1 MENIEFSQNAIFLK
15 IGDFKITNGVIDNLL
30 KTISANKV
38 GRHYQKVV
46 RKDTDGVKWS
56 FIAFKTQC
64 RPTCFHKEAVI
75 DNNWLEI
82 RFAYLLL
89 VEIDEFVIISKR
101 YVSGLSDFISKFEPI
116 DYEILANVFMNE
128 QVALQKLGMRNLD
141 TSKGAMHQKIVEA
154 ENLIDSFSSVG
165 SNTYNLSQYRLISN
179 NEIISIS
186 LNTLRISNLGGKN
199 QLIGFIHWCK
209 IVCAKIQ
216 SYVEHSTYM
225 SIFATPIKFEK
236 QRDKLTPSTLFFTR
250 ERLIADIES
259 KIAHISFINKKEE
272 IIIVP
277 SYVRL
282 LNILA
287 KPFSIEHDRDGNFII
302 GKNTPN
308 QIALKI
314 NKKSISLKSNV
325 LSRCILTMG
334 DGTEEN
340 LESYINRTQS
350 FIVYF
355 ADSISRYN
363 DRKLFKD
370 NQLLGNIDSF
380 LEIFQPLNELTR
392 ATSEKGTFTINSE
405 DFSENSLFH
414 IVEQKFKS
422 KHDIFICDDL
432 GTEWGD
438 HIGLTP
444 HSVSFYVSKHKK
456 LGFSASAFQ
465 EVIGQA
471 QKNLGTF
478 TPIPK
483 LLNDKESTWNRMY
496 RNDGIQTRISRIRT
510 GQSAI
515 DAISMWQM
523 AQRSANFTR
532 EMNIIIDFI
541 SKATLSDYLKKLQQG
556 EDFPQ
561 KKEAVPML
569 WLISS
574 LVNTCREQN
583 VRIHIYCQ
591 P

>member
-15 IGDFKITNGVIDNLL
+15 IGDYRITNKVIDTLL
-30 KTISANKV
+30 KSVSAQKI
-38 GRHYQKVV
+38 GRYYHKVV
-46 RKDTDGVKWS
+46 RNVTDGVKWS

-64 RPTCFHKEAVI
+64 RPACFHKDAAI
-75 DNNWLEI
+75 DNNWYEI
-82 RFAYLLL
+82 RFAYLLF
-89 VEIDEFVIISKR
+89 VEVDEFVIISKR
-101 YVSGLSDFISKFEPI
+101 YISGLSDFISNFEPI
-116 DYEILANVFMNE
+116 DYEILANVFMSD

-141 TSKGAMHQKIVEA
+141 TSKGAMHQKIIEA

-165 SNTYNLSQYRLISN
+165 SNTYNLSQYRVINN

-186 LNTLRISNLGGKN
+186 INTSRISNLGGKN
-199 QLIGFIHWCK
+199 QLNGFIQWCK
-209 IVCAKIQ
+209 IMCSKIQ
-216 SYVEHSTYM
+216 SYVMQSTYM
-225 SIFATPIKFEK
+225 SIFATPINFET
-236 QRDKLTPSTLFFTR
+236 QRAILTPATLFFIR
-250 ERLIADIES
+250 ERLITDLET
-259 KIAHISFINKKEE
+259 KIARVYFRNKKNEL
-272 IIIVP
+272 IILP

-282 LNILA
+282 LSILA
-287 KPFSIEHDRDGNFII
+287 KPFNVERDEDGNFLI
-302 GKNTPN
+302 GKNAPS

-334 DGTEEN
+334 DGTEEH
-340 LESYINRTQS
+340 LENYINRTQS

-355 ADSISRYN
+355 SDSISRYN
-363 DRKLFKD
+363 DRKLFRD
-370 NQLLGNIDSF
+370 NQLLGNINSF
-380 LEIFQPLNELTR
+380 LEIFQPMDELTR
-392 ATSEKGTFTINSE
+392 SNSEKGSFTVTSE
-405 DFSENSLFH
+405 DFSENSLFR

-422 KHDIFICDDL
+422 SHDIFICDDL

-465 EVIGQA
+465 EVVGQA

-483 LLNDKESTWNRMY
+483 LLTDKEVTWNRTY
-496 RNDGIQTRISRIRT
+496 RNDGVHTRIPRIRT
-510 GQSAI
+510 GQHAI
-515 DAISMWQM
+515 DAINMWQK
-523 AQRSANFTR
+523 AQKSANFTR
-532 EMNIIIDFI
+532 EMNIVVDFI
-541 SKATLSDYLKKLQQG
+541 SKSTLSDYLGKLQRG

-561 KKEAVPML
+561 KKETVPML

-574 LVNTCREQN
+574 LINTCREQN
-583 VRIHIYCQ
+583 IRIHIYCQ